1 MTTRTYAPSVRVGN
15 WNEDIQLE
23 EDTIKDFLEKRERGE
38 LLIQKS
44 ADFSAI
50 VLKGTAL
57 SVVNDGALHIG
68 DCVQLVNPMAADR
81 TKYFANIDPR
91 DESCLSVNISA
102 SKLLAERKIAGT
114 CQVSSSINHKS
125 PYARNTFVIES
136 VDGSPLQSQLHFNQP
151 FCLRT
156 TEDGGNLYLSSDT
169 LTLQRQAKKSRH
181 QEVLLVPER
190 SFLCQWHVTYLDP
203 QMRLEMEGRPVPA
216 NAKVLF
222 VHSKTGQSLCIEEA
236 CKVKTML
243 GFEYEVTATT
253 CLDSHK
259 AEKECNHWIFKT
271 GN

>member
-1 MTTRTYAPSVRVGN
+1 MATRTYNSRVRVAN
-15 WNEDIQLE
+15 WNEEIQLE

-44 ADFSAI
+44 ADFAAI
-50 VLKGTAL
+50 VLKENTL
-57 SVVNDGALHIG
+57 SIVNDGALHIG
-68 DCVQLVNPMAADR
+68 DSFQLVNPATADR

-102 SKLLAERKIAGT
+102 SKLLQEKRIAGT
-114 CQVSSSINHKS
+114 CPVSSSINHTS
-125 PYARNTFVIES
+125 PFARNTFVIES

-151 FCLRT
+151 FFIRT
-156 TEDGGNLYLSSDT
+156 TESGGNLYLCSDT
-169 LTLQRQAKKSRH
+169 LSMQRQAKKSRH

-190 SFLCQWHVTYLDP
+190 SFLCQWHIVFLNP
-203 QMRLEMEGRPVPA
+203 LMRMEMEGRPVPV
-216 NAKVLF
+216 NQKVIL
-222 VHSKTGQSLCIEEA
+222 VHSKTGQALCIEEA
-236 CKVKTML
+236 FKIKTML

-259 AEKECNHWIFKT
+259 AEKECNHWVFRS